1 MSVIQGL
8 AGLRKAREEQQ
19 EKEAARNRPKAEYFS
34 WKENSKAT
42 NPDQILVQFLQE
54 LDPSAPGYK
63 EEAGLAVAVVEHEAP
78 GPKGFMARATCTIDS
93 EGQCYA
99 CERKKADYQE
109 GWKTK
114 TNLYINALVD
124 YNGKGDYKTVVISR
138 NFNQSFAQQIMDVA
152 VEDGSITDTV
162 FKITKHGTGTQ
173 TVWVLSPTKQALWDT
188 TDADLFDLKETVL
201 RDISYEKQPEY
212 FGRVWDGA
220 EATAEDTAAAPAASA
235 ASEDTEW

>member
-34 WKENSKAT
+34 WKENSKAP

-54 LDPSAPGYK
+54 LDPSAAGYK

-78 GPKGFMARATCTIDS
+78 GPKGFQARATCTIDS

-99 CERKKADYQE
+99 CERKKADFQE

-114 TNLYINALVD
+114 TNIYINALVD
-124 YNGKGDYKTVVISR
+124 YNGKGDPKVVVISR
-138 NFNQSFAQQIMDVA
+138 NFNQSFAQQVLDIA
-152 VEDGSITDTV
+152 VEDGTITDTV
-162 FKITKHGTGTQ
+162 FKITKHGSGTQ
-173 TVWVLSPTKQALWDT
+173 TVWVLSPTKQPVWST
-188 TDADLFDLKETVL
+188 EGHDLFDLKETVL

-212 FGRVWDGA
+212 FGRVYDGPEKAEGAA
-220 EATAEDTAAAPAASA
+220 EAAPSAAAEDV
-235 ASEDTEW
+235 EW